1 MSFADY
7 YGQKAVYTKIS
18 RGRLQGIL
26 ALAGDLSGKKV
37 LDIGCGGGE
46 LGREIKKHYPQA
58 KVFGVDV
65 SPGAVAEAEKFLD
78 GAALVDLE
86 QDQGHPFLAEKYD
99 LIVISE
105 VLEHLFR
112 PEDLLIKVKQ
122 FNCPVIITIP
132 NLLFWKNRLNLLLG
146 YFDYTDTGLMDRGH
160 IRFFSLMGLRRLVE
174 SLDYEIV
181 GECHRVPTRGTKWLA
196 KIWPGLFAH
205 NFIIKIKS
213 KN

>member
-1 MSFADY
+1 MSLADY
-7 YGQKAVYTKIS
+7 YSQKAVYNKIS

-26 ALAGDLSGKKV
+26 TLAGDLSGKKV

-46 LGREIKKHYPQA
+46 LGREIKKHYPQV

-65 SPGAVAEAEKFLD
+65 SPAAVVEAEKFLD

-86 QDQGHPFLAEKYD
+86 QDQGHPFLTEKYD

-122 FNCPVIITIP
+122 FNCPIIITIP
-132 NLLFWKNRLNLLLG
+132 NLLFWKNRLNLLRG

-160 IRFFSLMGLRRLVE
+160 IRFFSLTGLKRLVE
-174 SLDYEIV
+174 GLNYEV
-181 GECHRVPTRGTKWLA
+181 MGESHRVPTRGTKWLA
-196 KIWPGLFAH
+196 KFWPGLFAH
-205 NFIIKIKS
+205 NFIIKIKPRS
-213 KN
+213 